1 MTNNTLSEE
10 KNILL
15 ARRQSLLE
23 DIAALKETLR
33 GEVDM
38 DVDEGDP
45 DVVEREKSVALLETL
60 QSELAATEDALR
72 AVEKGTY
79 GICERCGEPISPERL
94 EVKPEATLCV
104 KCQAEVDRLRRRGV
118 MSTRRWNAEDYSF
131 G

>member
-1 MTNNTLSEE
+1 MTDNPLSEE

-23 DIAALKETLR
+23 DIAALQETLR

-72 AVEKGTY
+72 AMEQGTY
-79 GICERCGEPISPERL
+79 GICERCGKAISPERL